1 MMTLEKVLREIDSGM
16 KKEGGSFWITVKKE
30 ELKKRLKYLKASGI
44 NRISSI
50 TGVDTEAGIEVI
62 YHLEHE
68 KEFVNVKT
76 ILPKDRPEADTIT
89 DLFPGANLFER
100 ELMEMLGVRIR
111 GHPNPKKLFLA
122 DDSPESPL
130 RRGE

>member
-1 MMTLEKVLREIDSGM
+1 MMGIEKVLREVDSGM

-62 YHLEHE
+62 YHLWHDEG
-68 KEFVNVKT
+68 FINLKT
-76 ILPKDRPEADTIT
+76 LLPKDRPETDTII

-111 GHPNPKKLFLA
+111 GHPNPKKLFLSE
-122 DDSPESPL
+122 DSPESPL
-130 RRGE
+130 RKS